1 MTATA
6 EAQVAGAR
14 PKQRR
19 MSPVQRKADIVARA
33 ATFFAEHG
41 FERSTRDLAAWL
53 GVTQPLLYRYFP
65 SKDDLVGE
73 VYAHVYLQRWNPQ
86 WDDVLGDRSRPLRWR
101 LEQFLRR
108 LHADDLHA
116 RLDPH
121 LSLRRPEGHR
131 PEPTLHRS
139 HRGSTAR
146 ADRLGGAPRGGAAA
160 AEPRPAEIELAW
172 LLHGGIFYHGVR
184 RHVFGAPVLE
194 DRTAMI
200 RNALDLFLAGARE
213 VLE

>member
-6 EAQVAGAR
+6 GAQVAGAR

-86 WDDVLGDRSRPLRWR
+86 WDDLLGDRSRPLRWR
-101 LEQFLRR
+101 LEQFYDAYTQTIFTRDWIRIYLFAGLKGIDLNRR
-108 LHADDLHA
+108 YIDLI
-116 RLDPH
+116 
-121 LSLRRPEGHR
+121 E
-131 PEPTLHRS
+131 
-139 HRGSTAR
+139 
-146 ADRLGGAPRGGAAA
+146 DRLLSRLVAEARHEAGQPPR
-160 AEPRPAEIELAW
+160 EPRPAEIELAW

-200 RNALDLFLAGARE
+200 RNALDVFLAGAAR
-213 VLE
+213 VLD

>member
-6 EAQVAGAR
+6 EVQVAGAR

-86 WDDVLGDRSRPLRWR
+86 WDELLGDRSRPLRWR
-101 LEQFLRR
+101 LEQFYDAYTQTIFTRDWIRIYLFAGLRGI
-108 LHADDLHA
+108 DLN
-116 RLDPH
+116 
-121 LSLRRPEGHR
+121 RRYIDLIE
-131 PEPTLHRS
+131 
-139 HRGSTAR
+139 
-146 ADRLGGAPRGGAAA
+146 DRLLGRIVSEARHEAALPPR
-160 AEPRPAEIELAW
+160 EPRPAEIELAW